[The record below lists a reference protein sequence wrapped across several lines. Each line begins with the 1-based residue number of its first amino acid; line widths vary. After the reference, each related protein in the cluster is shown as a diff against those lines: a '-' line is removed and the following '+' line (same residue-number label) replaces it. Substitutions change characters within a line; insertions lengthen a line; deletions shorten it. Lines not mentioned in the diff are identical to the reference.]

1 MAKQGQRYKK
11 ITREEKLKAIK
22 FYLNGQKSMSQI
34 EKEMFGYENCT
45 GCIARWI
52 IEYNQEG
59 EEKAFKKKRGL
70 KKITNDKEVRYEI
83 LKKFNA
89 FLSKEIKS
97 NSNLSM
103 KTKKNIQ

>member
-1 MAKQGQRYKK
+1 MAKQGQRYKI

-22 FYLNGQKSMSQI
+22 FYLNGEKSMSQI
-34 EKEMFGYENCT
+34 EKEQFGYENCT

-52 IEYNQEG
+52 IEFNQEG
-59 EEKAFKKKRGL
+59 EERAFRKKRGL
-70 KKITNDKEVRYEI
+70 KKVTNEIEMRYEI

-89 FLSKEIKS
+89 FLNKEIKS
-97 NSNLSM
+97 NSSLSM